1 MEFER
6 LAIEGAWLTKSPI
19 HRDERGFFR
28 EWFRGDELLS
38 ATGREF
44 KVVQSNTS
52 LSAKGVLRGIHYSL
66 APQGQAK
73 WVTCTSGSIW
83 DVVVDIRPS
92 SPTFK
97 KWVGVEL
104 KGSSGDSLLISE
116 GLGHAFMALEDDSVV
131 TYLLA
136 SPYSPMEEL
145 DIDPLDLELAIQW
158 PSVERLLS
166 PKDANAPTLA
176 MRLADG
182 VLPRGK

>member
-1 MEFER
+1 MEFEG
-6 LAIEGAWLTKSPI
+6 LAIEGAWLARSPV

-28 EWFRGDELLS
+28 EWFRGDELPS

-73 WVTCTSGSIW
+73 WITCMAGSIW

-104 KGSSGDSLLISE
+104 EGSSGDSLLISE
-116 GLGHAFMALEDDSVV
+116 GLGHAFIALEDDSVV
-131 TYLLA
+131 TYLLT
-136 SPYSPMEEL
+136 SPYSPKEEFGL
-145 DIDPLDLELAIQW
+145 NPLDDELAIHW
-158 PSVERLLS
+158 PINNPSLS
-166 PKDANAPTLA
+166 PADEKAISISEAFAAN
-176 MRLADG
+176 RL
-182 VLPRGK
+182 PI